1 MDVNLNLKDYSYTE
15 LLNLF
20 KLPPD
25 YTLEELKQAKRIVV
39 AVHPDKSGLDGKYFI
54 FFNKAYQMIVEM
66 NDIKHRKVTAREIE
80 EENPTIAKFSKDR
93 DFNQK
98 FNTLFEKY
106 YIRHDDGYGEW
117 LKSTDNEAETT
128 FETRK
133 KQSRAVVCS
142 PVEPV
147 SRSTFSATSIGG
159 QDEYTTLKQVYTVD
173 TVLGVSEEDLTEPPR
188 TLTSVLNARAV
199 KVQPLTREEADR
211 VLHKNSQEDDQKY
224 MRQMYSLLKEQE
236 AHAAQTKKFVGHL
249 MQLT

>member
-1 MDVNLNLKDYSYTE
+1 MDVNLNLKEYSYAE

-25 YTLEELKQAKRIVV
+25 YTLEELKQAKRIVT

-54 FFNKAYQMIVEM
+54 FFNKAYQVIVEM
-66 NDIKHRKVTAREIE
+66 YDIKRRKVSVREVE
-80 EENPTIAKFSKDR
+80 EENPTLAKFSKDR
-93 DFNQK
+93 DFNSK
-98 FNTLFEKY
+98 FNSLFEKY
-106 YIRHDDGYGEW
+106 YIRSDDGYGEW
-117 LKSTDNEAETT
+117 LKSADNEAET

-133 KQSRAVVCS
+133 KQSRAIVCS
-142 PVEPV
+142 PVEPL
-147 SRSTFSATSIGG
+147 SKSTFSASSIGG
-159 QDEYTTLKQVYTVD
+159 QDEYTSLKQIYTVD

-188 TLTSVLNARAV
+188 TLTSVQNARAV

-211 VLHKNSQEDDQKY
+211 VLQKNSQEDDQKY

-236 AHAAQTKKFVGHL
+236 AHAMQTKKFVGHL

>member
-1 MDVNLNLKDYSYTE
+1 MDVNLNLKEYSYAE

-54 FFNKAYQMIVEM
+54 FFNKAYQVIVEM
-66 NDIKHRKVTAREIE
+66 HDIKHRKASVREME
-80 EENPTIAKFSKDR
+80 EENPTLAKFSKDR
-93 DFNQK
+93 EFNTK
-98 FNTLFEKY
+98 FNSLFEKY
-106 YIRHDDGYGEW
+106 YIREDDGYGEW
-117 LKSTDNEAETT
+117 LKSADNDSET

-133 KQSRAVVCS
+133 RQSRAIVCS
-142 PVEPV
+142 PVEPL
-147 SRSTFSATSIGG
+147 SKSTFSATSIGG
-159 QDEYTTLKQVYTVD
+159 QDEYTSLKQIYTVD

-188 TLTSVLNARAV
+188 TLTSVQNARAV
-199 KVQPLTREEADR
+199 KVQPLSREEADR
-211 VLHKNSQEDDQKY
+211 VLQKNSQEDDQKY